1 MPTTAWVAIFG
12 AGCSLALVVIV
23 AIIAARRKSSEPW
36 LLRAPLLWL
45 VLAVLLGLISIYSLL
60 LLLAFDAPDFK
71 LPATANVSNPVLVA
85 ATLVAGALTA
95 AYAVLRLRAHLV
107 AEEKGRIDAR
117 GDSRADDKHR
127 SDLETALI
135 ERFAKAVELLASDQ
149 AISRIAGA
157 HLILALGDE
166 WKRGAQRCLDV
177 LVSHLRGLRENYSFD
192 DEAGS
197 SYGVREEVRLITTEV
212 LRRLSESEDRWDVR
226 AGDFRGAVLGDVDL
240 AEIRGLAVLDFRES
254 RILGDLT
261 LSRRASHEAPQLAG
275 LTCDGDLSV
284 QWTKPPGAEQTEPR
298 DEIDLS
304 ASAVSG
310 SVVFSG
316 ELLDRD
322 LKCSNLRAG
331 GDFSLA
337 FEEFGCSVT
346 LDAADIQGE
355 IRIGSTA
362 LSTVFGVN
370 GEQTSLSLAD
380 ATFSKL
386 TLRNLSSGPLL
397 NLSGASGE
405 VDLSDSRFPF
415 EVIANHLDARTGLN
429 LRRAKFEAALV
440 LDGAT
445 VPAAVDVEGLVLSA
459 SAQSGIESSDFAF
472 RDRLL
477 ALKEVAKPEQRAT
490 NDSKFDWRMAMESL
504 RDSADPGFVV
514 ELERRLARA
523 EVDLPLDWQQRP
535 TFTSRIMSDVSR
547 AAAMTDQR
555 DDVARS
561 MQAALRESL
570 GLAFAEKELA

>member
-1 MPTTAWVAIFG
+1 MPVTGAVAALGAICSLLFVAI
-12 AGCSLALVVIV
+12 AAMV
-23 AIIAARRKSSEPW
+23 AARRKSEEPW

-60 LLLAFDAPDFK
+60 MLLAFDAPDFK

-85 ATLVAGALTA
+85 ATLVAGGLTA

-107 AEEKGRIDAR
+107 AEEKGKIDAR

-127 SDLETALI
+127 SDLEVALI
-135 ERFAKAVELLASDQ
+135 ERFAKGVELLASNH

-166 WKRGAQRCLDV
+166 WKRGVQRCLDV
-177 LVSHLRGLRENYSFD
+177 LVSHLRGLRENHSFD

-197 SYGVREEVRLITTEV
+197 SYGVREEVRLITSEV
-212 LRRLSESEDRWDVR
+212 IRRLSELEGRWDVR

-240 AEIRGLAVLDFRES
+240 TEVRGLSVLDFREA

-261 LSRRASHEAPQLAG
+261 LSRRASDEVPQLAG

-284 QWTKPPGAEQTEPR
+284 EWTKSHEQREAELR

-304 ASAVSG
+304 AAAVGG
-310 SVVFSG
+310 SIVFSG
-316 ELLDRD
+316 ELLDLD
-322 LKCSNLRAG
+322 LKCSDLRAG

-337 FEEFGCSVT
+337 FEEFECDVT
-346 LDAADIQGE
+346 LDAANVQGE

-362 LSTVFGVN
+362 LSTAFGVN

-380 ATFSKL
+380 AAFSKL

-405 VDLSDSRFPF
+405 VDLSDSRFSY
-415 EVIANHLDARTGLN
+415 EVVANHLDASTGLN
-429 LRRAKFEAALV
+429 LRRSKFEAALV

-445 VPAAVDVEGLVLSA
+445 IPAAVDVEGLILSA
-459 SAQSGIESSDFAF
+459 SARSGIQSSDFAF

-477 ALKEVAKPEQRAT
+477 GSSEVRPARGLT
-490 NDSKFDWRMAMESL
+490 SDSTFNWRRAMEPI
-504 RDSADPGFVV
+504 RDGADPSFIE
-514 ELERRLARA
+514 ELERRLADA
-523 EVDLPLDWQQRP
+523 ETNLPLDWQQRT

-547 AAAMTDQR
+547 AAAKTDQTK
-555 DDVARS
+555 DVMRKV
-561 MQAALRESL
+561 QEVLRESL
-570 GLAFAEKELA
+570 DLASAERESV

>member
-1 MPTTAWVAIFG
+1 MPITAWVAILG
-12 AGCSLALVVIV
+12 AGCSLALVVVV
-23 AIIAARRKSSEPW
+23 AIIAARGKPGEPW
-36 LLRAPLLWL
+36 LLRAPLLGL

-60 LLLAFDAPDFK
+60 LLFAFDAPDFK
-71 LPATANVSNPVLVA
+71 LPATANVSNPVVVA
-85 ATLVAGALTA
+85 ATLVAGVLTA
-95 AYAVLRLRAHLV
+95 AYAVLRLRAHIV

-127 SDLETALI
+127 SDLEVALI
-135 ERFAKAVELLASDQ
+135 ERFAKAVELLASEH

-192 DEAGS
+192 EEAGS

-212 LRRLSESEDRWDVR
+212 LRRLSESGDRWDVR
-226 AGDFRGAVLGDVDL
+226 AGDFRGTVLGDVDL
-240 AEIRGLAVLDFRES
+240 TAATGLAELDFRES

-261 LSRRASHEAPQLAG
+261 LSRLASHVVPQLAG
-275 LTCDGDLSV
+275 LICDGHLSV
-284 QWTKPPGAEQTEPR
+284 EWTKSPEAEQTELR

-304 ASAVSG
+304 ASAVG
-310 SVVFSG
+310 GTVVFSG
-316 ELLDRD
+316 EQLDRD
-322 LKCSNLRAG
+322 LKCSDLRVG

-337 FEEFGCSVT
+337 FEEFGCDIT

-362 LSTVFGVN
+362 LSTAFGVS

-386 TLRNLSSGPLL
+386 ILRNLSSGPLL
-397 NLSGASGE
+397 NLAGASGE

-415 EVIANHLDARTGLN
+415 EVVANRLEAGTGLN
-429 LRRAKFEAALV
+429 LRRARFEAALV

-445 VPAAVDVEGLVLSA
+445 IPATVDVEGLVLSA
-459 SAQSGIESSDFAF
+459 SARSGIQSSDFAF

-477 ALKEVAKPEQRAT
+477 APIEVAKPVQRAT
-490 NDSKFDWRMAMESL
+490 SDSKFDWRMAIEPL
-504 RDSADPGFVV
+504 RDSADPSFVEEV
-514 ELERRLARA
+514 ERRLARA

-535 TFTSRIMSDVSR
+535 TFTSRIMSVVSR
-547 AAAMTDQR
+547 AAAMTDQP
-555 DDVARS
+555 DDVARL

-570 GLAFAEKELA
+570 RLAYAEKESV

>member
-1 MPTTAWVAIFG
+1 MPITGGVAICG
-12 AGCSLALVVIV
+12 AACSLALVVIA

-71 LPATANVSNPVLVA
+71 LPSSANVANPVLVA

-117 GDSRADDKHR
+117 GDTRADDRHR
-127 SDLETALI
+127 SDLEAALI

-157 HLILALGDE
+157 HLVLALGDE

-192 DEAGS
+192 DDTGS

-212 LRRLSESEDRWDVR
+212 IRRLSVSEDRWDVR

-240 AEIRGLAVLDFRES
+240 AEIRSLSVLDFREA

-261 LSRRASHEAPQLAG
+261 ISRRASHEVPQLAG

-284 QWTKPPGAEQTEPR
+284 AWTKSQNSEEAESR

-304 ASAVSG
+304 GSSVSG
-310 SVVFSG
+310 SIVFSG
-316 ELLDRD
+316 DLLDRD
-322 LKCSNLRAG
+322 LKCSDLRAG

-337 FEEFGCSVT
+337 FEEFGCDVT
-346 LDAADIQGE
+346 LDAAAIQGE
-355 IRIGSTA
+355 IRIGSAA
-362 LSTVFGVN
+362 LSSVFGIN

-397 NLSGASGE
+397 NLAGANGE

-415 EVIANHLDARTGLN
+415 EVVANQLDASSGLN

-445 VPAAVDVEGLVLSA
+445 IPPAVDVEGLVLSA
-459 SAQSGIESSDFAF
+459 SAYSGIQSSDFAF
-472 RDRLL
+472 RERLL
-477 ALKEVAKPEQRAT
+477 GSREVTIPVQHLAS
-490 NDSKFDWRMAMESL
+490 DSTFDWRGAMEPL
-504 RDSADPGFVV
+504 RDGADPTFVE
-514 ELERRLARA
+514 ELERRLAHA
-523 EVDLPLDWQQRP
+523 ETNLPLDWQQRT
-535 TFTSRIMSDVSR
+535 TFTSQIMSDVSR
-547 AAAMTDQR
+547 AAAKTDQTE
-555 DDVARS
+555 DVTRS

-570 GLAFAEKELA
+570 GLTSV